1 MKKENSIWIS
11 GAALLLS
18 VMAILV
24 ALYPDKTGNVSFREI
39 MEISVATTSIGV
51 TVLLGV
57 QIFTIISID
66 KKIDDAVEKAKGELK
81 NENSVLRKQ
90 LERYTIAIQKYTS
103 GNICIANNQY
113 GDAFCAFCLAAIEGK
128 ALNDNKLLSESLFQ
142 AMELLKYKEQI
153 MNNPIVNEN
162 LNMILDGMLNIP
174 DERASYIFNLLTTE
188 TKKQKPITNPGN
200 ADFCQTRL

>member
-1 MKKENSIWIS
+1 MKKESSIWIS
-11 GAALLLS
+11 ITALLLS

-24 ALYPDKTGNVSFREI
+24 ALYSDRTGNASFREI

-57 QIFTIISID
+57 QIYTIISID
-66 KKIDDAVEKAKGELK
+66 KKINDAVEKAKDELK

-142 AMELLKYKEQI
+142 AMELLKHKEQI
-153 MNNPIVNEN
+153 MNNSIVNEN

-174 DERASYIFNLLTTE
+174 DKRASYIFNLLSTGAEEHKTDY
-188 TKKQKPITNPGN
+188 KKGR
-200 ADFCQTRL
+200 C